1 MVATYIAGEC
11 LGGIFQ
17 IFAGDRLGRL
27 RLMQLMCI
35 IVTIGTVL
43 QTASVN
49 FGMFLAGRILAGMA
63 VGFVHTELGPPNH
76 TN

>member
-1 MVATYIAGEC
+1 VATYIAGEC
-11 LGGIFQ
+11 VGAIFQ
-17 IFAGDRLGRL
+17 MAVGDKLGRL

-49 FGMFLAGRILAGMA
+49 FGMFLAGRILAGIA
-63 VGFVHTELGPPNH
+63 VGYETIPRNGYNKS
-76 TN
+76 